1 MRNDRGFTLVE
12 VLASVVILALLAT
25 VFFQMFVFSQKT
37 TTTSKEKL
45 VALNV
50 AQGVLERIQHKA
62 HKEII
67 EPGIYTIEDCNDS
80 SNNSNCDR
88 LYNPLINDVTYKVEI
103 IIDAKDESGLD
114 IYWATVNVYSDDWN
128 QDDGDEEKPLSSVE
142 GYVELWEEE

>member
-50 AQGVLERIQHKA
+50 AQGVLERIKYGGYP
-62 HKEII
+62 EINNKHAGTYSINECGEDAATCEKLYRIKVNNVIYQI
-67 EPGIYTIEDCNDS
+67 EITIE
-80 SNNSNCDR
+80 
-88 LYNPLINDVTYKVEI
+88 EE
-103 IIDAKDESGLD
+103 AEAGLG
-114 IYWATVNVYSDDWN
+114 IYWATVKVYSDDWN
-128 QDDGDEEKPLSSVE
+128 PDSEDDERPQSSVE
-142 GYVELWEEE
+142 GFVEL